1 MIVLT
6 RRVGALWTAVVGG
19 LTVAAAVGSSWFA
32 FIHYSMLINPVYTA
46 ATALVIYLTCSL
58 LGYLRTEGERRHVR
72 RAFSQYLAPAIVE
85 QLSRNPKLLK
95 LGGEL
100 RELTVMFSDIRD
112 FTKISEKLDPQ
123 ALTHLIN
130 SILTP
135 LTDAIYRRKGTVDK
149 YIGDC
154 IMAFWNA
161 PLSDAEHGR
170 NSLLAAL
177 GMREALAEAN
187 RRLAEEAAKAGHAFS
202 PVGVGIGI
210 NSGPCS
216 VGNMGS
222 QQRFAYSA
230 LGDTVNLASRLESLT
245 RAYGV
250 EIIVGEDAAAGI
262 DGHGAAG
269 DRPGPGQGPVPAAH
283 HLYPPRAP
291 RGTPPSS
298 SSPRPRPASSP
309 PIAGR
314 TGRRPRRCW
323 RIASWPPRRWGRWR
337 RSSPPASPNTR
348 RNRPIPTG
356 TASIPPP
363 PRPAETAFS
372 LASRAREM
380 RKEGECCPRRLSRN
394 PPSHGLP
401 RATGD

>member
-1 MIVLT
+1 MIY
-6 RRVGALWTAVVGG
+6 
-19 LTVAAAVGSSWFA
+19 F
-32 FIHYSMLINPVYTA
+32 
-46 ATALVIYLTCSL
+46 TCSL

-170 NSLLAAL
+170 NALLAAL

-187 RRLAEEAAKAGHAFS
+187 RRLAEEAAKAGHPFS

-262 DGHGAAG
+262 EDMALLEIDRVRVKGRSKPLTIYTLLGRRAGRRLRAAG
-269 DRPGPGQGPVPAAH
+269 RDPGP
-283 HLYPPRAP
+283 L
-291 RGTPPSS
+291 
-298 SSPRPRPASSP
+298 
-309 PIAGR
+309 
-314 TGRRPRRCW
+314 PRRLSPAGLVGGQDAAGGL
-323 RIASWPPRRWGRWR
+323 RHGRPVAGGAWR

-348 RNRPIPTG
+348 RNPPIPTG

-363 PRPAETAFS
+363 PRPAEAAFS

-380 RKEGECCPRRLSRN
+380 RKVGECCPRRLSRN